1 MSFKD
6 MVAADLHGVFL
17 NVCEFA
23 ERRTVIYD
31 GQTFDGADHGGIPV
45 LLIQVKETEKPVR
58 NTQGFFGVQA
68 KLYAALSDLCGE
80 LPEQGQRISV
90 EDGEALGKKFYTHY
104 KIITAACSGG
114 MVCLELEGYD
124 E

>member
-23 ERRTVIYD
+23 ERRTVIYN

-68 KLYAALSDLCGE
+68 KLYAALSAWAE
-80 LPEQGQRISV
+80 EEFRSVNGQIEYLLTQCVRKR
-90 EDGEALGKKFYTHY
+90 EKGKD
-104 KIITAACSGG
+104 
-114 MVCLELEGYD
+114 VD
-124 E
+124 EEEEM